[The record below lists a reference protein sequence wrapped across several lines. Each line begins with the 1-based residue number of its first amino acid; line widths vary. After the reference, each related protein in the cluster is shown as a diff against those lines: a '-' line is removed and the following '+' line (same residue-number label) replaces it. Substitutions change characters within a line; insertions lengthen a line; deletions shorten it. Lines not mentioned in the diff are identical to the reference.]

1 MNCRS
6 LWADYLTDNPRG
18 WRVRVGEHHMFSD
31 VDQDQVDVDVEN
43 IIIHPNRNRK
53 RSSSPR
59 FGPEIVGHYGP
70 PFSVAWATKSMLYS
84 ANVIFA
90 CFLWPPYAPAQVNGG
105 SGNFYTWWILS
116 VNTCIFSRSSLNYR
130 VAKKWRNL
138 AHFQT
143 PPANFLLSRPNEAE
157 YCNSE
162 KKWLSTDGCC
172 TRNATFRELWRT
184 NPWDPRATLLFC
196 DVFYFHS

>member
-6 LWADYLTDNPRG
+6 LWADYLTDNPRV

-105 SGNFYTWWILS
+105 SRNFYMWWTLS
-116 VNTCIFSRSSLNYR
+116 VVREATTWIFSWSSVNYT
-130 VAKKWRNL
+130 VGQKVTK
-138 AHFQT
+138 FGI
-143 PPANFLLSRPNEAE
+143 F
-157 YCNSE
+157 
-162 KKWLSTDGCC
+162 
-172 TRNATFRELWRT
+172 
-184 NPWDPRATLLFC
+184 WDPARKLSALTPESGRIL
-196 DVFYFHS
+196 